1 VPPLKEAFASGEDIH
16 ARTALEMFGTVD
28 RDTRARAKTVNFA
41 ILYGISRWGLGT
53 RLGIEADEAQAIIDR
68 YFERF
73 PGIQRYIVHTLEQV
87 RERGYSETLF
97 GRKTWFPRIGSRNQA
112 ERQGSERAAIN
123 APIQGTSAD
132 IIKRAMARMQPAL
145 ANAGLSHVRMLLQV
159 HDELVFE
166 LPEAD
171 VAAASPVIERVMAE
185 AALPSVT
192 LDVPLG
198 IEIGTGANWDQ
209 AH

>member
-1 VPPLKEAFASGEDIH
+1 
-16 ARTALEMFGTVD
+16 MFGTVD

-41 ILYGISRWGLGT
+41 ILYGISRWGLGG

-97 GRKTWFPRIGSRNQA
+97 GRKTWFPRINSRNPA
-112 ERQGSERAAIN
+112 ERSGSERAAIN

-132 IIKRAMARMQPAL
+132 IIKRAMARMPAAL
-145 ANAGLSHVRMLLQV
+145 AEAGLPQVKMLLQV

-166 LPEAD
+166 LPEND
-171 VAAASPVIERVMAE
+171 VAAASPVIERIMAE
-185 AALPSVT
+185 AALPSVR

-198 IEIGTGANWDQ
+198 IEIGTGRNWDQ